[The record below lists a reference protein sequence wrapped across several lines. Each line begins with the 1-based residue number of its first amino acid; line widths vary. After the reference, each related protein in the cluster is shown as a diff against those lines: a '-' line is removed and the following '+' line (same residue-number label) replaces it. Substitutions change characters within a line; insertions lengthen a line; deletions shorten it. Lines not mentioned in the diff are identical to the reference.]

1 VTGIVAVMS
10 AKYEVD
16 QDEAGRW
23 LVVDVEHKPHRYPMP
38 GKRYDTREEAEARA
52 ARYNLILAE

>member
-16 QDEAGRW
+16 QDDAGRW
-23 LVVDVEHKPHRYPMP
+23 FVVDVEHKPNRYPMP
-38 GKRYDTREEAEARA
+38 GKRYETEEEAKARA
-52 ARYNLILAE
+52 AYYNGILAE